1 LKQIR
6 FKDLP
11 NLSGEIMHEDSTR
24 ADIDG
29 AAFWKAGPEG
39 RASSGPATRVR
50 SGSQFGSS
58 HQLLLSVSGAKA
70 QPMC

>member
-11 NLSGEIMHEDSTR
+11 NLGGEIMHEDSTR
-24 ADIDG
+24 EDIDG

-39 RASSGPATRVR
+39 LAS
-50 SGSQFGSS
+50 Q
-58 HQLLLSVSGAKA
+58 
-70 QPMC
+70 